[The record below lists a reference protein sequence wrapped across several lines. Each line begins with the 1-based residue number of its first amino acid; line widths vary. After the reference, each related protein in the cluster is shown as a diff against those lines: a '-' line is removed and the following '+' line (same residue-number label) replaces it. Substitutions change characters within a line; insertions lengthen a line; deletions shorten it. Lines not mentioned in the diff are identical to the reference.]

1 MITVNVS
8 VKIKMSNKFVK
19 QTENKNMHSNTVYSC
34 RSIYLILSVI
44 QPSCFKVRSGHHKE
58 IGLSFRYALTKC

>member
-8 VKIKMSNKFVK
+8 VKKKSNKFVK
-19 QTENKNMHSNTVYSC
+19 QTESKNMHSNTVYSC

-44 QPSCFKVRSGHHKE
+44 EPSCFKVRSGHHKE